1 VPGLPGTYVLVLVVE
16 NGQRVRVG
24 RLGEFRV
31 PPGWLAYV
39 GSARGPGGLAARLA
53 RHLRHPKTLV
63 WHIDFLRAVAQPVDV
78 WWATGTDRR
87 ECLWAAAL
95 AQMPGASRLIPRFG
109 ASDCRCPTHLFHF
122 PGPPDREEF
131 ARRVGEGVM
140 ANFPESKMRDFLH
153 TLEEAIANGDD
164 LRAEEAARSVG
175 PLGDAALP
183 ALTEWQA
190 SPDRDR
196 RWWAVR
202 ALAAVG
208 TPRAVAALIAALEDP
223 DPDVRACAVVG
234 LASLRP
240 SEAVEPLVSHLSDP
254 SAYVARLAADA
265 LARIGTPAV
274 PALIVAL
281 GDENVAARAGAAR
294 ALCAIRP
301 QEAIPALCAALDDP
315 SALVTY
321 YAEEALE
328 QMGVGMVFFSPD

>member
-1 VPGLPGTYVLVLVVE
+1 ML
-16 NGQRVRVG
+16 RVRSERWG
-24 RLGEFRV
+24 IHQNQMTD
-31 PPGWLAYV
+31 P
-39 GSARGPGGLAARLA
+39 
-53 RHLRHPKTLV
+53 
-63 WHIDFLRAVAQPVDV
+63 LRA
-78 WWATGTDRR
+78 
-87 ECLWAAAL
+87 
-95 AQMPGASRLIPRFG
+95 
-109 ASDCRCPTHLFHF
+109 
-122 PGPPDREEF
+122 
-131 ARRVGEGVM
+131 
-140 ANFPESKMRDFLH
+140 
-153 TLEEAIANGDD
+153 LEEAIATSDD

-175 PLGDAALP
+175 QLGDAALP
-183 ALTEWQA
+183 VLMEWQA
-190 SPDRDR
+190 ASDRDR

-202 ALAAVG
+202 ALAAIG

-240 SEAVEPLVSHLSDP
+240 SEAVEPLVVRLSDP

-274 PALIVAL
+274 PALIAAL

-294 ALCAIRP
+294 ALCAIQP
-301 QEAIPALCAALDDP
+301 EEAIPALCAALDDP